1 MELEIIQLFLLNAS
15 NMQSSDRT
23 EEFEKIIQLLRKE
36 KDRILNKIERRNAKN
51 VRYRTNR
58 KRIVDRRILQTGW
71 NVGS

>member
-1 MELEIIQLFLLNAS
+1 MKLEIIQLFLLNAS

-23 EEFEKIIQLLRKE
+23 EEFEKIIQLLRNE
-36 KDRILNKIERRNAKN
+36 KDRILNEIERIDAKN

>member
-23 EEFEKIIQLLRKE
+23 EEFEKIIQLLRNE
-36 KDRILNKIERRNAKN
+36 KDRILNKIERINAKN